1 MKKTSLAAF
10 VALALIGTAAG
21 AQTVQEKSTTVSSTN
36 PVTGDQTTTHTVTRT
51 EFKTLDTNADGVIVV
66 GEIPQADPFATVF
79 TAYDADG
86 DKKITR
92 VEYDAWVA
100 AKPVAD
106 ATVAKTTTTTTTTK
120 HREFTTLDA
129 DADGYIVL
137 DEIPDSDEFRT
148 VWVKYDTDGDK
159 RITKV
164 EYQPYYTV
172 SVDVDAD

>member
-1 MKKTSLAAF
+1 MKKTSLAVF
-10 VALALIGTAAG
+10 VALALFGTAAG
-21 AQTVQEKSTTVSSTN
+21 AQTVQEKSTTVSSTD

-66 GEIPQADPFATVF
+66 SEIPQADPFATVF

-100 AKPVAD
+100 AKPVA
-106 ATVAKTTTTTTTTK
+106 VAPTAKTTTTTTTTTTK
-120 HREFTTLDA
+120 HREFTALDV
-129 DADGYIVL
+129 DADGYVVL
-137 DEIPDSDEFRT
+137 DEIPAGDEFRT

-164 EYQPYYTV
+164 EYDPYYTV
-172 SVDVDAD
+172 SVDAD